1 MFPWLF
7 HSHKMGLS
15 ALLGPFTDRNDR
27 FPYPFIYFNY
37 EIPTCSLSSISCTW
51 SLTERYP
58 FRAEPPRKG
67 RYREYPGFGQ
77 KKIWEGRE
85 GERRKGDLVRPIP
98 PPPPPPTLPFHLDL
112 KAYCHLWKNFIIWLW
127 RMCLNRFS
135 SLGGLALMQKTRRK
149 HTISDTKTPIL
160 IYAQALINQKRIFFE
175 FLRSLFSFLGSLI

>member
-15 ALLGPFTDRNDR
+15 ALLGPFTDRNER

-37 EIPTCSLSSISCTW
+37 EIPTCTLSSISCTW

-58 FRAEPPRKG
+58 FLAEPPRIG
-67 RYREYPGFGQ
+67 RYREYPAFGQ
-77 KKIWEGRE
+77 KKYEKDARE
-85 GERRKGDLVRPIP
+85 KGGKGTLCAQSP
-98 PPPPPPTLPFHLDL
+98 PPLPLPFHLDL
-112 KAYCHLWKNFIIWLW
+112 NAYCHLWKNFIIWLW